1 MRNAVAYLRKST
13 DRKESQIHSLE
24 AQRREISIYAERN
37 GIQVIAWCVEAI
49 SGTVIDRPE
58 LNKALSLAKKHSCPI
73 ICKSLSRIGRNASQV
88 LQIIDNTEL
97 VITDMGQ
104 NVDSNFLSLLAVIN
118 QIEVREISKRTKSA
132 LALLKAQG
140 VKLGNRTNLKEA
152 QEMGLEKIKAN
163 ADQFALSL
171 SELVMNDKTHSQ
183 VARELNSYNIATRR
197 GGKWHAKSVSRL
209 RDRIQEL
216 EKVA

>member
-58 LNKALSLAKKHSCPI
+58 LNRALSLAKKHNCPI
-73 ICKSLSRIGRNASQV
+73 ISKSLSRIGRNASQV

-97 VITDMGQ
+97 IVTDMGT

-140 VKLGNRTNLKEA
+140 VQLGNRTNLKEA
-152 QEMGLEKIKAN
+152 QEKGRTMQRRN

-171 SELVMNDKTHSQ
+171 SELVMNDKSHSQ
-183 VARELNSYNIATRR
+183 VARELNSYNIPTRR
-197 GGKWHAKSVSRL
+197 GGKWYQSSVSNL
-209 RDRIQEL
+209 RKRIQEL